1 NLCKCT
7 FVYILN
13 NCAYRKTGYDVKPT
27 NFISQPHLSMTAQL
41 GVIVTLEC
49 YIPSGKVLHLVWY
62 KQSIGGTPIHIAP
75 AYSNSG
81 EATMYEEFKNN
92 LHFKVEKSDSS
103 FNLTISSLEPYDVA
117 RYYCGAFYYSYM
129 SFGNGTLLII
139 KGSETRNRSILQHPV
154 SVPGNL
160 GDDVTLK
167 CTIQTVTC
175 AGEHSVYWFRYGSEE
190 SLPGIIYRP
199 ENRRDQ
205 CEKRSWAGLPTN
217 SCVYNL
223 QIRNLSHSNAGI
235 NYCAVAACGIILFG
249 NGTFLEIT
257 GVDHQVSLNYITLV
271 LLATNIVAV
280 LVITFLTCWLIKNH
294 RTGFLSKG
302 THLGLSSHQHNQ
314 DTDVLNYAALSFTDI
329 DVRPGRRRTEI
340 DRQAVYSQVKY

>member
-1 NLCKCT
+1 MLRHYIIQMLFSNL
-7 FVYILN
+7 Y
-13 NCAYRKTGYDVKPT
+13 VKPT

-294 RTGFLSKG
+294 RTG
-302 THLGLSSHQHNQ
+302 THLGLSSHQHIKQ
-314 DTDVLNYAALSFTDI
+314 T
-329 DVRPGRRRTEI
+329 
-340 DRQAVYSQVKY
+340 